1 MDPQAVGT
9 LKSSPF
15 GELLVQAFDHRLTG
29 TLVLEETTGTRHGIY
44 LEAGTPRKAK
54 LGDGGVHLGEVLVQT
69 GAISSAVHEETLARA
84 LQGRVLHGQLL
95 VGEGRISE
103 EALGGALREQ
113 LHRQLVHLFRQP
125 DDTHYGYFEGQN
137 FLERWGAPTAIEPS
151 TLEVLWR
158 GLSDHAPF
166 DAMESALERVAGL
179 RIALHGGL
187 PPDHFAFMGEDRRLV
202 ALFAS
207 EPRRLRDIVAAE
219 PLLEADIR
227 RVAYFLLLTRSVDLG
242 VPSAPP
248 VGITTEPVVVP
259 PAGRLP
265 SLGSEPAPAHT
276 DAESAAPASAAE
288 PGMPPTA
295 PPADAPRASPPSD
308 APRVRVRRDSPPS
321 IHPAVVRSVA
331 LRDELRRL
339 AEKPPR
345 THYEVLGIPEDA
357 PARQVQAA
365 FFILSKHWHPDR
377 LGPDAQDL
385 RQAATGV
392 FENIAAAYRVL
403 ADPAARTAYD
413 DSLAS
418 GAVLGSSPGLERALS
433 ADLAFQKA
441 ESFLARGNLEAA
453 EREAQL
459 ALNLE
464 PIRAEHIALA
474 AWLQALK
481 PNADERQIGISFAR
495 ALKASQNSVKVHFY
509 RGLFLKRIG
518 RHAAALQEFRHV
530 TDRDPRNI
538 DAAREVRLYEQ
549 RLQRSPKDRLSL
561 APEDDTVAERS
572 TWSRLFKR
580 RS

>member
-1 MDPQAVGT
+1 MDPQVVGT

-54 LGDGGVHLGEVLVQT
+54 LGDGAVHLGEVLVET

-84 LQGRVLHGQLL
+84 LRDRILHGQLL

-137 FLERWGAPTAIEPS
+137 FLERWGAPVAIEPS

-158 GLSDHAPF
+158 GLSDHVPF

-179 RIALHGGL
+179 RITLHGEL
-187 PPDHFAFMGEDRRLV
+187 PADHFAFMGEDRRLV

-207 EPRRLRDIVAAE
+207 EPRRLGDIVAAE

-242 VPSAPP
+242 VPSGPP
-248 VGITTEPVVVP
+248 LGMTTEPVVVP
-259 PAGRLP
+259 PPSRLP
-265 SLGSEPAPAHT
+265 TLPSEPAFAPSPPPETPA
-276 DAESAAPASAAE
+276 
-288 PGMPPTA
+288 
-295 PPADAPRASPPSD
+295 ASPPSD
-308 APRVRVRRDSPPS
+308 APPVRVRRDSPPS

-331 LRDELRRL
+331 MRDELRRL

-345 THYEVLGIPEDA
+345 THYAVLGIAEDA
-357 PARQVQAA
+357 TLRQVQAA
-365 FFILSKHWHPDR
+365 FFLLSKHWHPDR
-377 LGPDAQDL
+377 LGPDNQDL
-385 RQAATGV
+385 KQAATGV
-392 FENIAAAYRVL
+392 FETIAAAYRVL
-403 ADPAARTAYD
+403 ADPAARAAYD
-413 DSLAS
+413 DSLTAGAS
-418 GAVLGSSPGLERALS
+418 LGSSPGIERALS
-433 ADLAFQKA
+433 AELAFQKA

-459 ALNLE
+459 ALKLE
-464 PIRAEHIALA
+464 PVRAEHIALA

-481 PNADERQIGISFAR
+481 PNADERQIGLAFAR
-495 ALKASQNSVKVHFY
+495 ALKASQSSVKVHFY

-530 TDRDPRNI
+530 AERDSRNI

-561 APEDDTVAERS
+561 APEEPATERS
-572 TWSRLFKR
+572 AWSRLFKR

>member
-9 LKSSPF
+9 LRSSPF

-54 LGDGGVHLGEVLVQT
+54 LGDGAVHLGELLVET
-69 GAISSAVHEETLARA
+69 GAISSEVHAETLARA
-84 LQGRVLHGQLL
+84 LRDHILHGQLL

-103 EALGGALREQ
+103 DALGTALREQ

-137 FLERWGAPTAIEPS
+137 FLERWGAPAAIEPS

-166 DAMESALERVAGL
+166 DAMESALDRVAGL
-179 RIALHGGL
+179 RITLHGGL
-187 PPDHFAFMGEDRRLV
+187 PGDHFAFMGEDRKLV
-202 ALFAS
+202 ALFAK
-207 EPRRLRDIVAAE
+207 EPRRLRDIIAAE

-242 VPSAPP
+242 VASAPP
-248 VGITTEPVVVP
+248 LGVAVEPVVVP
-259 PAGRLP
+259 PASRLP
-265 SLGSEPAPAHT
+265 SLPSEPARVTPPPPETPA
-276 DAESAAPASAAE
+276 ASA
-288 PGMPPTA
+288 
-295 PPADAPRASPPSD
+295 PSD
-308 APRVRVRRDSPPS
+308 APPIRVRRDSPPS
-321 IHPAVVRSVA
+321 IPPAVVRSVA

-357 PARQVQAA
+357 TLRQVQAA
-365 FFILSKHWHPDR
+365 FFLLSKHWHPDR
-377 LGPDAQDL
+377 LGPDNQDL
-385 RQAATGV
+385 KRAATGI

-413 DSLAS
+413 DSLTAGAS
-418 GAVLGSSPGLERALS
+418 LGSSPGIERALS

-441 ESFLARGNLEAA
+441 ESFLARGNLEGA

-459 ALNLE
+459 ALKLE
-464 PIRAEHIALA
+464 PGRAEHIALA
-474 AWLQALK
+474 AWLRALK
-481 PNADERQIGISFAR
+481 PNADERQIGIAFAR
-495 ALKASQNSVKVHFY
+495 ALKASQSSIKVHFY

-530 TDRDPRNI
+530 AERDARNI

-561 APEDDTVAERS
+561 APEEPMAERS
-572 TWSRLFKR
+572 AWSRLFKR
-580 RS
+580 RG

>member
-1 MDPQAVGT
+1 MDPQTVGT

-29 TLVLEETTGTRHGIY
+29 TLVLEETTGARHGIY

-54 LGDGGVHLGEVLVQT
+54 LGDGAVHLGEVLVET
-69 GAISSAVHEETLARA
+69 GAISSSVHEETLARA
-84 LQGRVLHGQLL
+84 LRDRVLHGQLL

-103 EALGGALREQ
+103 EALGVALREQ
-113 LHRQLVHLFRQP
+113 LHRQLVLLFRQP
-125 DDTHYGYFEGQN
+125 DDTHFGYFEGKN
-137 FLERWGAPTAIEPS
+137 FLERWGAPAAIEPS

-179 RIALHGGL
+179 RITLHGGL

-202 ALFAS
+202 ALFGS

-248 VGITTEPVVVP
+248 LGMTAEPVVVP
-259 PAGRLP
+259 PPSRLP
-265 SLGSEPAPAHT
+265 SLPSEPVRSASPAP
-276 DAESAAPASAAE
+276 EAAPV
-288 PGMPPTA
+288 
-295 PPADAPRASPPSD
+295 RA
-308 APRVRVRRDSPPS
+308 RRDSPPS
-321 IHPAVVRSVA
+321 IPPAVVRSVA
-331 LRDELRRL
+331 LRDGLRRL

-357 PARQVQAA
+357 TLRQVQAA
-365 FFILSKHWHPDR
+365 FFLLSKHWHPDR
-377 LGPDAQDL
+377 LGPDNQDL
-385 RQAATGV
+385 KQAATSV
-392 FENIAAAYRVL
+392 FESIAAAYRVL

-413 DSLAS
+413 DSLTAGAS
-418 GAVLGSSPGLERALS
+418 LGSSPGIERALS
-433 ADLAFQKA
+433 AELAFQKA

-459 ALNLE
+459 ALKLE
-464 PIRAEHIALA
+464 PVRAEHIALA

-481 PNADERQIGISFAR
+481 PNFDERQIGLSFAR
-495 ALKASQNSVKVHFY
+495 ALKASQSSVKVHFY

-530 TDRDPRNI
+530 AERDSRNI

-549 RLQRSPKDRLSL
+549 RLQRSPRDRLSL
-561 APEDDTVAERS
+561 APEDPVSEPS